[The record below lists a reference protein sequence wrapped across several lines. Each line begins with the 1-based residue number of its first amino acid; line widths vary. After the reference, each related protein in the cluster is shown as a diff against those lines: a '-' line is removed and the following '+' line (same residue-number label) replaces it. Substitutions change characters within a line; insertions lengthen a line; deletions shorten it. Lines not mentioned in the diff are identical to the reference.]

1 MKLQESDGRYH
12 TKCTK
17 QTRPVHYAFIF
28 DISRGILRHFS
39 SRAPPYL
46 AVLRPGHVGLE
57 VHLQPGELELRPLQR
72 LPQRLVVVRD
82 GGLGA
87 LAEGQG
93 EVRVGLLPVVVRA
106 HRVHPEDH
114 LLAVLVLGG
123 KGKKW
128 Q

>member
-1 MKLQESDGRYH
+1 MKLQESDGSYH
-12 TKCTK
+12 TTVNVRNKLGLSTMLFS
-17 QTRPVHYAFIF
+17 TFREAFCDIF
-28 DISRGILRHFS
+28 LP
-39 SRAPPYL
+39 APTHL

-93 EVRVGLLPVVVRA
+93 EVRVGLLAVVVRA
-106 HRVHPEDH
+106 NRVHP
-114 LLAVLVLGG
+114 
-123 KGKKW
+123 
-128 Q
+128 